1 LLAGFSPVTLKAMY
15 MQKLADFVVRRAW
28 WIIATWVIAA
38 GLIIGLSPT
47 LSSVESNDQS
57 SFVPGSYESVKA
69 TNVATKLNPKSSG
82 ANDII
87 VFQNTAHGNL
97 TASDQQQISQ
107 IVNSLQAA
115 HLPHIQSVVTS
126 SQEISPNHTV
136 QLATVSYLGNAQDT
150 AVIDSVVGLR
160 NAINTET
167 KNTAITAGLTGG
179 EAISY
184 DTQGAFNNAL
194 KIVSIGTILLIL
206 ILPAVVFRSIIS
218 GLLPVISVG
227 LVFTVA
233 SSLIADA
240 AKFFDFKVSQQ
251 LSVLFTVVIFG
262 VGTDYILFLL
272 FRYRERLKTGDHSP
286 QAVAFALSRAGEA
299 ILSAALVVISSFVAM
314 FFAKFGIFHTFAPGL
329 VICVGTML
337 LAALTLV
344 PALVSILGPKVFW
357 PSKAWQKPKADR
369 PTVSK
374 RLGGL
379 VARRPAMVGGIILTV
394 LIVVSLGSLWYKAD
408 FSSFSQPPTGTAS
421 AAAYKTLQAAFP
433 AGASS
438 PTDVY
443 ITSNHALTMTE
454 ANQVSQALS
463 HAKGVANSEVMLLT
477 ADKKTAV
484 INVTLSSD
492 PYSSQALSNIS
503 GPIRVAAHS
512 VRLPAGTNVY
522 VGGVSSALA
531 DVQAATN
538 RDMRVVFPIAA
549 LFIFI
554 ILSLL
559 LRSVVAP
566 LFLLLS
572 VSLGFAATL
581 GITTVLF
588 TKIGSAHGLIF
599 FLPIML
605 YIFVV
610 AIGTDYNILTVT
622 RLREEIR
629 EGHSPRRAADLTI
642 EHSSATVASAGLI
655 LAGTF
660 ASLLLARISLLT
672 QMGSAIAIGV
682 VLAAFV
688 IAPIIIP
695 SVSALLG
702 YAIWWPGHRPGK
714 TKTSKS

>member
-1 LLAGFSPVTLKAMY
+1 MNMY
-15 MQKLADFVVRRAW
+15 MHKLAVFVVRHRW
-28 WIIATWVIAA
+28 KVIIAWVVAA
-38 GLIIGLSPT
+38 ALIIGLSPQ

-57 SFVPGSYESVKA
+57 SFLPSSYESVKA
-69 TNVATKLNPKSSG
+69 GNVATKLNPTSSG
-82 ANDII
+82 ASDII
-87 VFQNTAHGNL
+87 VFQNQSHAVL
-97 TASDQQQISQ
+97 TAADQQQATA
-107 IVNSLQAA
+107 VVHNLQDAK
-115 HLPHIQSVVTS
+115 LPHIQSVTTS
-126 SQEISPNHTV
+126 SRQLSPNRKV
-136 QLATVSYLGNAQDT
+136 QLANVNYLGNAQDK
-150 AVIDSVVGLR
+150 AVINSVASLRGALTSQLKGTGLS
-160 NAINTET
+160 
-167 KNTAITAGLTGG
+167 AGLTGG
-179 EAISY
+179 EAIAY
-184 DTQGAFNNAL
+184 DTQGTFNNAL

-206 ILPAVVFRSIIS
+206 VLPAIVFRSLIS

-227 LVFTVA
+227 LVFSIA

-240 AKFFDFKVSQQ
+240 AHLFNFRVSQQ

-272 FRYRERLKTGDHSP
+272 FRYRERLKSGDHSREA
-286 QAVAFALSRAGEA
+286 AVFALARAGEA

-329 VICVGTML
+329 VICVGIML

-357 PSKAWQKPKADR
+357 PSRAWQNPQADR

-374 RLGGL
+374 RLGTL
-379 VARRPAMVGGIILTV
+379 VARRPGTVGGVILVV
-394 LIVVSLGSLWYKAD
+394 LIVISLGSLWYKAD
-408 FSSFSQPPTGTAS
+408 FSSFSQPPAGTAS
-421 AAAYKTLQAAFP
+421 AAGYAALKAAFP

-438 PTDVY
+438 PTDIYV
-443 ITSNHALTMTE
+443 TSTGDLTMSGL
-454 ANQVSQALS
+454 NQVSQAV
-463 HAKGVANSEVMLLT
+463 AKARGVAQSQPILLT
-477 ADKKTAV
+477 ADKHTGV
-484 INVTLSSD
+484 INVTLSNN
-492 PYSSQALSNIS
+492 PYSSQALHNVA
-503 GPIRVAAHS
+503 GPIRDAAHS
-512 VRLPAGTNVY
+512 VPLPDAHVY
-522 VGGVSSALA
+522 VGGVSSVLA

-566 LFLLLS
+566 IFLLLS
-572 VSLGFAATL
+572 VSLGFTATL
-581 GITTVLF
+581 GLTTVLF
-588 TKIGSAHGLIF
+588 TKIGSAAGLIF

-622 RLREEIR
+622 RLREEVR
-629 EGHSPRRAADLTI
+629 EGNAPRRAADLTI

-660 ASLLLARISLLT
+660 GSLLLARISLLT
-672 QMGSAIAIGV
+672 QMGSAIAVGV

-702 YAIWWPGHRPGK
+702 YVIWWPGHSRPPAAK
-714 TKTSKS
+714 